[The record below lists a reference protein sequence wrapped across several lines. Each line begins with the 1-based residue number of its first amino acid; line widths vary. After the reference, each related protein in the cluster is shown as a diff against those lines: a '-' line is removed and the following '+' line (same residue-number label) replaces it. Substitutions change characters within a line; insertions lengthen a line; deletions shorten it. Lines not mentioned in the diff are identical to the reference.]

1 MLTPGHLQ
9 AAEDKEQVIKDLQG
23 KAFGS
28 SVVIECCWGAG
39 FHYIAA
45 ACQTRYGQHHDSHA
59 KMGSYLRQ
67 LGEPTIATA
76 WEQLDNAR
84 QGGWYGQHADP
95 TDVQKALTLLSE
107 IRTWA
112 QP

>member
-1 MLTPGHLQ
+1 
-9 AAEDKEQVIKDLQG
+9 
-23 KAFGS
+23 
-28 SVVIECCWGAG
+28 
-39 FHYIAA
+39 
-45 ACQTRYGQHHDSHA
+45 
-59 KMGSYLRQ
+59 MGSYLRQ